1 MSFRFSKCLTGPGQ
15 DHVCFVLRVNNL
27 HWDRQPTRIF
37 LPYVN
42 IMVPFAACLIYHVI
56 NKVTARQWRWE
67 PSIGII
73 GPKIH
78 LRIGYNCLTIKI
90 CARIITLIKPH
101 QKLQVSIRTTES
113 KVFAYCL
120 VYNWKSTIGE
130 WEDIWI
136 SPRPINLICRDT
148 NVDENKQASFLFSS
162 SNLFFLFLVL
172 LSSLFTGYNSS
183 EYTEGKKW
191 LFAFWTMCKL
201 IRHALLLIVQI
212 LKKKTI
218 LFLIIFNSLEL
229 SWT

>member
-42 IMVPFAACLIYHVI
+42 IMVSFAAWWYIMSSTRSQQDH
-56 NKVTARQWRWE
+56 
-67 PSIGII
+67 GIT

-78 LRIGYNCLTIKI
+78 LRIWYNCLPIKI

-113 KVFAYCL
+113 KIFAYCL

-136 SPRPINLICRDT
+136 SPQPINLICIDT
-148 NVDENKQASFLFSS
+148 NVHDYKQASFLFSVIKPF
-162 SNLFFLFLVL
+162 FFLFLVL

-183 EYTEGKKW
+183 KYTEGKKW

-201 IRHALLLIVQI
+201 IHHALLLIIQT
-212 LKKKTI
+212 LKKK
-218 LFLIIFNSLEL
+218 LFYF
-229 SWT
+229 